1 MVSTKAQADNLLR
14 KRQQST
20 VKGIENVKELVKEK
34 EKLKEIEEP
43 VNRSFVSFMYLV
55 ILFWEAGAALIAIL
69 LYGVFFLYINFG

>member
-1 MVSTKAQADNLLR
+1 MR

-55 ILFWEAGAALIAIL
+55 FMFWEAGRSFFAIL
-69 LYGVFFLYINFG
+69 LYGVFFRYKLWLNIFGSSV

>member
-69 LYGVFFLYINFG
+69 LYGVFFI